1 MSVNTNKF
9 AANLAAHTVVF
20 AEAFEAYE
28 AQASKAKEA
37 EKGLLGA
44 RYTPGEPAAERE
56 FHAAGAKAEE
66 AWNLLLRRS
75 RSLVLIANQI
85 KNEMKL

>member
-28 AQASKAKEA
+28 AQASKVEEAKEA
-37 EKGLLGA
+37 LLGA
-44 RYTPGEPAAERE
+44 CYTPGEAAAERE
-56 FHAAGAKAEE
+56 FQAAVVKAGE
-66 AWNLLLRRS
+66 AWKLLSRRS
-75 RSLVLIANQI
+75 RSLVTLANQI
-85 KNEMKL
+85 KSEMKL

>member
-9 AANLAAHTVVF
+9 AAHLAAHTVVF

-28 AQASKAKEA
+28 AQAFKAKEA
-37 EKGLLGA
+37 GKALLEA
-44 RYTPGEPAAERE
+44 RYTPSELVAEQA

-75 RSLVLIANQI
+75 RSLVTLANQI
-85 KNEMKL
+85 KSEMKL